1 MSIFRSEKM
10 GLYHLAMS
18 KESAYEVL
26 CELGDLDSI

>member
-10 GLYHLAMS
+10 MLYHIAMS

-26 CELGDLDSI
+26 SELGDLGII